1 MTSLTNEQ
9 IIKSISNLLVNIEG
23 DTIPKHLIEN
33 IFAKKK
39 SIHEHIDEEDHTL
52 SSNIGMNTYLL
63 YSSLD
68 EDMYGKL

>member
-9 IIKSISNLLVNIEG
+9 IIKTISNLLVNIEG

-39 SIHEHIDEEDHTL
+39 SIHEPIDEEEHTL
-52 SSNIGMNTYLL
+52 SSNIGMNTYLS